1 MPADT
6 NKDMATTYATV
17 QCPGCTRPL
26 TPRLLTCEHC
36 HIKMEGHFEL
46 NEFASLNAEDLH
58 FLRIFVRCEGRV
70 RDMESALG
78 LSYPTVRARL
88 TTLKNK
94 LQGAFTAAEQAQAA
108 ATESSAVQTILEA
121 LQAGALT
128 FEQAMEQIKAR
139 KQKS

>member
-1 MPADT
+1 MG
-6 NKDMATTYATV
+6 TTYTSV

-36 HIKMEGHFEL
+36 QIKMEGAFEL
-46 NEFASLNAEDLH
+46 NEFASLAAEDLH

-70 RDMESALG
+70 RDMEAALG

-88 TTLKNK
+88 TALKTK
-94 LQGAFTAAEQAQAA
+94 LQGFTADTAQASQAQEAA
-108 ATESSAVQTILEA
+108 AQSAAVQDILKA
-121 LQAGALT
+121 LQAGELT

-139 KQKS
+139 KQTT